1 MKYRIVSDSSSNL
14 FNLPGNIEYRTVPLK
29 ILVDDIEFVDE
40 EGINI
45 ADLTAHMKTT
55 KKPSST
61 SCPNSYDWMQAFDGA
76 DTIFAVT
83 ISAALSGSYNSAMH
97 AKEVFLGENP
107 DANVHIINSKATGG
121 TMQLIL
127 ERLQECMEKGL
138 SFDAIVEAI
147 TEYQKHAKI
156 LFALESLNNL
166 AKNGRCNPAL
176 AKIAGILGIRFIG
189 KASDEGTIQ
198 QAAIARGAK
207 KTISTIYSEMEKNGY
222 IGGKVVI
229 NHCLNPDSAFK
240 LKDYILVKYPNADI
254 KVCQSGGLCSY
265 YSEEG
270 GMIIGFEDL

>member
-1 MKYRIVSDSSSNL
+1 MKYRIVSDSSSNIYTM
-14 FNLPGNIEYRTVPLK
+14 NGEIEYRTVPLK

-40 EGINI
+40 EGVNI

-61 SCPNSYDWMQAFDGA
+61 SCPNSYDWLQAFDGA

-83 ISAALSGSYNSAMH
+83 ISANLSGSYNSAMH
-97 AKEVFLGENP
+97 AKEVFLGEHP
-107 DANVHIINSKATGG
+107 EANVHIVNSKATGG
-121 TMQLIL
+121 TMELIL
-127 ERLQECMEKGL
+127 ERLEECMEKGL
-138 SFDAIVEAI
+138 SFEAI
-147 TEYQKHAKI
+147 TEAVTEYQKHAKI

-207 KTISTIYSEMEKNGY
+207 KTISTIYAEMEKAGY
-222 IGGKVVI
+222 IGGKVRI

-240 LKDYILVKYPNADI
+240 LRDYILMKYPNADV
-254 KVCQSGGLCSY
+254 KVNQCGGLCSY
-265 YSEEG
+265 YAEEG
-270 GMIIGFEDL
+270 GLIIGFEDL

>member
-14 FNLPGNIEYRTVPLK
+14 YSLPGSVDYTTVPLK
-29 ILVDDIEFVDE
+29 IRVDDIEYVDE
-40 EGINI
+40 EGIDI

-55 KKPSST
+55 KKPSTT
-61 SCPNSYDWMQAFDGA
+61 SCPNSYDWIQAFEGA

-83 ISAALSGSYNSAMH
+83 ISGALSGSYNSALH
-97 AKEVFLGENP
+97 AREVFLGEHP
-107 DANVHIINSKATGG
+107 EAKVHVINSKATGA
-121 TMQLIL
+121 TMQLII
-127 ERLQECMEKGL
+127 ERLAECMEKGL
-138 SFDAIVEAI
+138 SFEAIVEAI
-147 TEYQKHAKI
+147 TEYHKHAKI

-207 KTISTIYSEMEKNGY
+207 KTISTIYSEMEKGGY
-222 IGGKVVI
+222 IGGKVWI

-240 LKDYILVKYPNADI
+240 LKDYILKKYPNAD
-254 KVCQSGGLCSY
+254 VNVNQCGGLCSY
-265 YSEEG
+265 YAEEG
-270 GMIIGFEDL
+270 GMIIGYEDL